1 MKVLNLPNAITIFRA
16 LLIPVIIA
24 GAYSDNTAVILV
36 AIILVLFAWIIDYF
50 DGYIARKYEL
60 ITNFGIFF
68 DPLVDKVL
76 VLSMYF
82 VFVDLDFIPIWM
94 AVLLLFRE
102 FLVTGIRE
110 VGSVK
115 GKVVGSN
122 WMGKAKW
129 NLQIIIIIYTLSF
142 LWAQGKEYTFIY
154 GKEIIYFGT
163 FLMVVL
169 SLISAFVFLIW
180 NRDLIF
186 K

>member
-1 MKVLNLPNAITIFRA
+1 MLNVPNVLTILRA
-16 LLIPVIIA
+16 LVIPVIII
-24 GAYSDNTAVILV
+24 GAYSDDATMVLI
-36 AIILVLFAWIIDYF
+36 AIVSVLFAWIIDYF
-50 DGYIARKYEL
+50 DGYIARKYNQ

-76 VLSMYF
+76 ILSMYF
-82 VFVDLDFIPIWM
+82 VFVDLGFIPIWM

-129 NLQIIIIIYTLSF
+129 NMQMIIIIYTLVF
-142 LWAQGKEYTFIY
+142 LLARNLDYSLVY
-154 GKEIIYFGT
+154 GREIIYIGT
-163 FLMVVL
+163 FIVVL
-169 SLISAFVFLIW
+169 LSLVSAFVFLSW
-180 NRDLIF
+180 NRNLLR